1 MLLKWTQDRTPSILF
16 GNSNPYFAGKLTKLV
31 CLHTS
36 LSLSRPNRLLS
47 SIPFSVVPAC
57 NLIIACRS
65 RLLLSP
71 HYNPRP
77 THLYGNN
84 SYPSAAKLWRVF
96 YLASTTN
103 IEKTTSLGC
112 CKKARLTQSRTFF
125 YRFKD
130 AIIREIPVI
139 PLSTGLWLFFCRN
152 ISFDKH
158 CNGIGEGNPLRIVVP
173 QSQMVSWWAL
183 GNKEVF

>member
-16 GNSNPYFAGKLTKLV
+16 WKSNPYFAGKLTKLV

-36 LSLSRPNRLLS
+36 LSLSTPNRLLS

-57 NLIIACRS
+57 NPIIACRS

-96 YLASTTN
+96 YLASTTIHRPTN

-112 CKKARLTQSRTFF
+112 CKKARLTQSRKFF
-125 YRFKD
+125 IVSRTQLSGKFLLFLCQLVYGSFFA
-130 AIIREIPVI
+130 AIF
-139 PLSTGLWLFFCRN
+139 PLTNTATVLAKETLCALLF
-152 ISFDKH
+152 
-158 CNGIGEGNPLRIVVP
+158 LRVK
-173 QSQMVSWWAL
+173 WFH
-183 GNKEVF
+183 GGH